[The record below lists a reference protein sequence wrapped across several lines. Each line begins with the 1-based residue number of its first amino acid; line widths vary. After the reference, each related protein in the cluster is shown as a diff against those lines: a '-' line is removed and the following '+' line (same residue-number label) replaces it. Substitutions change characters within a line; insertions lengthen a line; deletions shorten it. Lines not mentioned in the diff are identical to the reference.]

1 MTTKDKD
8 VTTQA
13 ANDMTRLAIKLCMTK
28 DIGVHGNLFGGH
40 MLAWLDEAAATWA
53 CSVCRN
59 PNMVTVKIDEMI
71 FERPVKIGNQVNIYG
86 KVEHIGRSSL
96 RMYVEARTKNFYTG
110 EEKMVCSTIFIFVRI
125 DESGEPVPIDEAVRN
140 KYNKNT

>member
-1 MTTKDKD
+1 MDKKEKNLTTS
-8 VTTQA
+8 
-13 ANDMTRLAIKLCMTK
+13 ANDDMTRLALKLCMTK

-53 CSVCRN
+53 CSICRN

-86 KVEHIGRSSL
+86 RVESVGKSSL
-96 RMYVEARTKNFYTG
+96 TLYIEARTKNFYTG
-110 EEKMVCSTIFIFVRI
+110 DEKLVCSTIFIFVRI
-125 DESGEPVPIDEAVRN
+125 DDDGTPVPIDEAVRF
-140 KYNKNT
+140 KYNK

>member
-1 MTTKDKD
+1 MDKKEKNLTTS
-8 VTTQA
+8 
-13 ANDMTRLAIKLCMTK
+13 ANDDMTRLALKLCMTK

-53 CSVCRN
+53 CSICRN

-86 KVEHIGRSSL
+86 RVERVGKTSL
-96 RMYVEARTKNFYTG
+96 TLYVEARTKNFYTG
-110 EEKMVCSTIFIFVRI
+110 DEKLVCSTLFIFVRI
-125 DESGEPVPIDEAVRN
+125 DDAGTPIPIDEAVRL
-140 KYNKNT
+140 KYKK

>member
-1 MTTKDKD
+1 MENKNMTT
-8 VTTQA
+8 A
-13 ANDMTRLAIKLCMTK
+13 ANDDMTRLALKLCMTK

-53 CSVCRN
+53 CSICRN

-86 KVEHIGRSSL
+86 RVEKVGKSSL
-96 RMYVEARTKNFYTG
+96 TLYVEARTKNFYTG
-110 EEKMVCSTIFIFVRI
+110 DEKLVCSTIFIFVRI
-125 DESGEPVPIDEAVRN
+125 DNDGTPVPIDEAVRA
-140 KYNKNT
+140 KYNK